1 MDHTQGRARRP
12 DAEADPHDT
21 GSATSDTRDTGS
33 DTGTDT
39 GLNTGPGTGT
49 GPGPGTGAGTAR
61 RMTRRN
67 LVKGIAGGAAV
78 GAVAL
83 ASGAVS
89 RDTAPGRAAGGAD
102 AKTADSVPPADVA
115 AGQFVV
121 HISDLKSGA
130 LDIYSGDRHM
140 AVTDHEIATRL
151 AYYTW

>member
-1 MDHTQGRARRP
+1 MDHTQGPARKP

-39 GLNTGPGTGT
+39 GLDTGT
-49 GPGPGTGAGTAR
+49 GTAR

-83 ASGAVS
+83 ASGAVG
-89 RDTAPGRAAGGAD
+89 RDTAPARAAGGAD

-121 HISDLKSGA
+121 HISDLESGA